1 LQQFCFPST
10 TLKRR
15 FIPMNKVALTTFL
28 CAATVAASA
37 TFAQQKMDD
46 MKSMETP
53 KSSASSAQMTHT
65 ATGVVKKVDAKAG
78 LVSLAHEPVKSMNW
92 PAMTM
97 GFQVKD
103 KMLLDK
109 LTVGKKV
116 DFEFIQE
123 SKGYVVT
130 AVK

>member
-1 LQQFCFPST
+1 
-10 TLKRR
+10 
-15 FIPMNKVALTTFL
+15 MNKAAITTFVV
-28 CAATVAASA
+28 AATLAASTA
-37 TFAQQKMDD
+37 FAQQKMDD
-46 MKSMETP
+46 MKGMDAANPAT
-53 KSSASSAQMTHT
+53 SSAQMTHM

-78 LVSLAHEPVKSMNW
+78 LVTLAHGPVKTMNW

-116 DFEFIQE
+116 DFEFVQG

>member
-1 LQQFCFPST
+1 M
-10 TLKRR
+10 
-15 FIPMNKVALTTFL
+15 IKVATVTVVLASVL
-28 CAATVAASA
+28 AGSAA
-37 TFAQQKMDD
+37 FAQQKMDD
-46 MKSMETP
+46 MKGMDAP
-53 KSSASSAQMTHT
+53 KAAAPSTQVTHM
-65 ATGVVKKVDAKAG
+65 ATGVVKKVDVQTG
-78 LVSLAHEPVKSMNW
+78 VVTLAHEPVKTMNW

-116 DFEFIQE
+116 DFEFVQG

-130 AVK
+130 SVK